1 MSDLDTLDKKLLYH
15 LDRNSRQPLSRIAK
29 TLNRDKT
36 YLSTRIKNL
45 EEQGIILN
53 YYTVVDAFKLGYI
66 CLRIYI
72 QYQYV
77 SEQKKKEIISYFV
90 KNKHTWCIAAT
101 EGDFDLALFFWVRD
115 INNFYSFWESTLEL
129 YGDYFHHHLLSLYI
143 RAEFLK
149 CAYLL
154 NAQERPKDEQ
164 IQITGVGKQITI
176 DTTDFRILQMI
187 ASSAREPIGSIAQEL
202 KESATSIR
210 NRLHRLEETHVIK
223 GFRVNV
229 DITKLGYRSS
239 KVDIFLSEYGKRKAI
254 LSYIR
259 NNPHLYSINYTTGA
273 SHLEFEFHVRDINH
287 LHEIMA
293 NLINKFSPWIR
304 NYKYFFV
311 PRKYKLMY
319 IPEEK

>member
-1 MSDLDTLDKKLLYH
+1 MSELDNLDKKLLYQ
-15 LDRNSRQPLSRIAK
+15 LDLNSRQPLSRIAK

-36 YLSTRIKNL
+36 YIRTRIKNL
-45 EEQGIILN
+45 EERKIILN

-77 SEQKKKEIISYFV
+77 SEQKKKEIIAYFV
-90 KNKHTWCIAAT
+90 NNKYTWCVAAI
-101 EGDFDLALFFWVRD
+101 EGDFDLAVFFWVRN
-115 INNFYSFWESTLEL
+115 INNFYGFWENTLEL

-154 NAQERPKDEQ
+154 DTQERPKDEQ
-164 IQITGVGKQITI
+164 IQITGGGRQITI
-176 DTTDFRILQMI
+176 DSTDNRILQMI
-187 ASSAREPIGSIAQEL
+187 ASKAQLPVGIIAQEL
-202 KESATSIR
+202 KESAQSIR
-210 NRLHRLEETHVIK
+210 NRLKRLEALHVIK

-229 DITKLGYRSS
+229 DISKLGYRSS
-239 KVDIFLSEYGKRKAI
+239 KVDIFLSEYQKRKAI

-259 NNPHLYSINYTTGA
+259 NNPYLYSINYTTGA
-273 SHLEFEFHVRDINH
+273 SHLELEFHVKEINH
-287 LHEIMA
+287 LHEIMTD
-293 NLINKFSPWIR
+293 LINKFSPWIR